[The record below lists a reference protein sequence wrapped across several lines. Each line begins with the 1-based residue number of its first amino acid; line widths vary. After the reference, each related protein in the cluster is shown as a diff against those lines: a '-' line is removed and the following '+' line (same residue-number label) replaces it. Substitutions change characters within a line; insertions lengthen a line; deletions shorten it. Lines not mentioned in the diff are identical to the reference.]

1 MSKMTT
7 RMYNSFYHAVQLTLL
22 SLKTVRFDPELDA
35 GLDARYT
42 VVNDTGYIQARSDM
56 AQMTLFS

>member
-1 MSKMTT
+1 
-7 RMYNSFYHAVQLTLL
+7 MYNSFYHAVQLTLL

-42 VVNDTGYIQARSDM
+42 VLNDTGYIQARSDM